1 MQPSSQSCKE
11 EMQSWKESCLLSSG
25 YWNAGVQTCI
35 HLPPDTNTISPGE
48 SQLLFPHMLPWFCHP
63 HAPILFI
70 RTFFGTNEI
79 LSDCHQTG
87 NRCIHG
93 PQTEKVEKGYPT
105 IVKVKVIQSCPTL
118 CDPMDYT
125 AHGILQARKL
135 EWVAFPFSRESSQ
148 PRDRTQVSHNAGGLF
163 TSWATKE
170 AHPTLRPEQI
180 SSPVTQHS
188 SSEIPV
194 LVVSSVFLFLKSEV
208 YRLLG
213 HLWLSWQNQPLLNPI
228 QYWMCSKGSDYL
240 S

>member
-148 PRDRTQVSHNAGGLF
+148 PRDCTQVSRIVGRFF
-163 TSWATKE
+163 TSWATRE
-170 AHPTLRPEQI
+170 TQEYWSGQPIP
-180 SSPVTQHS
+180 SPVDLPHPGIEPGSPALQADS
-188 SSEIPV
+188 LPAEPQG
-194 LVVSSVFLFLKSEV
+194 KQGSEV
-208 YRLLG
+208 
-213 HLWLSWQNQPLLNPI
+213 PI
-228 QYWMCSKGSDYL
+228 KKCTKAHVQDE
-240 S
+240 

>member
-11 EMQSWKESCLLSSG
+11 EMQSWKESCLLSSS

-125 AHGILQARKL
+125 AHGILQATIL
-135 EWVAFPFSRESSQ
+135 EWVAFPFSRRSFQ
-148 PRDRTQVSHNAGGLF
+148 PRDRTQVSLIAGSFF
-163 TSWATKE
+163 TSWATRE
-170 AHPTLRPEQI
+170 ALRHQTTTEFREMHF
-180 SSPVTQHS
+180 HS
-188 SSEIPV
+188 STQM
-194 LVVSSVFLFLKSEV
+194 LFLQGQMQVAKV
-208 YRLLG
+208 TWLLVRMQK
-213 HLWLSWQNQPLLNPI
+213 WQLLPH
-228 QYWMCSKGSDYL
+228 
-240 S
+240 

>member
-125 AHGILQARKL
+125 AHGILQARIL

-170 AHPTLRPEQI
+170 AHPSLRPEQI